1 MARAAARLAAIGL
14 AALLAVACSERLEW
28 RELRLPEASVM
39 LPGRAQ
45 TVSRTVEFEG
55 HALPMTMHSTGV
67 GPSMFAL
74 GIADLPKNLAADT
87 AVQERLIDYFSDGL
101 VRNIGAGTA
110 AKAPA
115 TLVLPPGSSHRL
127 RAGQSVQAQ
136 GHTADGRVTVLAARF
151 FIVDDRLF
159 QLVALSGAEGVET
172 QALDTFFSSFRPL

>member
-1 MARAAARLAAIGL
+1 MARAAARLAAVGLWIFL
-14 AALLAVACSERLEW
+14 AAACSERLQW

-55 HALPMTMHSTGV
+55 HALPMTMHSTGI

-74 GIADLPKNLAADT
+74 GIAELPPTLAADT
-87 AVQERLIDYFSDGL
+87 AAQERVIAFFSDGL
-101 VRNIGAGTA
+101 VRNIGAGPA
-110 AKAPA
+110 AKAPV
-115 TLVLPPGSSHRL
+115 TLVLPPGSNHRL

-136 GHTADGRVTVLAARF
+136 GRTADGRVAVLAARF

-159 QLVALSGAEGVET
+159 QLVALGGADGVES

>member
-1 MARAAARLAAIGL
+1 MARVAARLVAAGL
-14 AALLAVACSERLEW
+14 AAFLAMACSERLEW
-28 RELRLPEASVM
+28 RELRLPEATVM

-55 HALPMTMHSTGV
+55 LALPMTMHSTGV

-74 GIADLPKNLAADT
+74 GIAVLPPPLAADT
-87 AVQERLIDYFSDGL
+87 AAQERLITFFSDGL
-101 VRNIGAGTA
+101 VRNIGAA
-110 AKAPA
+110 AATKAPA

-127 RAGQSVQAQ
+127 RVGQSVQAE
-136 GHTADGRVTVLAARF
+136 GRTADGRVAVLAARF

-159 QLVALSGAEGVET
+159 QLVALGGAGAVET